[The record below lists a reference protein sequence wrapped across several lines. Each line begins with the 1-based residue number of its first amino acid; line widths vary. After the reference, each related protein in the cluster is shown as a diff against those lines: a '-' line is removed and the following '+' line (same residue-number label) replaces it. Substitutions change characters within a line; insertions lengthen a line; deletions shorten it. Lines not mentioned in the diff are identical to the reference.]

1 MIIAATGWK
10 IAIISLLTMEM
21 KLIYCD
27 CGVFLFREK
36 TEHAH
41 HIIVKSR
48 KEIRCINLP
57 HLNIFQA
64 TFNTIY
70 KLESAIGQAI
80 KSDNPMEIVVNN
92 ESKETYLIELRIKT
106 KYKMVVDSVGLLKGI
121 WSKELY
127 YYKDNTIMYSDDS
140 QAKAKIANLTDG
152 SEVDMNININKAF
165 YMGDFTM
172 CWNERSIYLIDNY
185 VNLIKTE
192 LVIDS
197 KDLIRDR
204 A

>member
-1 MIIAATGWK
+1 
-10 IAIISLLTMEM
+10 
-21 KLIYCD
+21 
-27 CGVFLFREK
+27 
-36 TEHAH
+36 
-41 HIIVKSR
+41 
-48 KEIRCINLP
+48 
-57 HLNIFQA
+57 
-64 TFNTIY
+64 
-70 KLESAIGQAI
+70 
-80 KSDNPMEIVVNN
+80 MEIVVNN